1 MTHHLAPDRRV
12 AVGHPGTAATVRAFV
27 VDHFLLL
34 PIGVLIA
41 LAWANTAGESY
52 FRFAHALRFAV
63 NDVAMAL
70 FIGLITEE
78 VVETVMPGGA
88 LYRWRRTLLPVVAAL
103 GGVLGATAVYLLYLQ
118 SQYEFML
125 LDGWPVAAALDVAFA
140 YFIAKAIF
148 PGREGPI
155 AFLLLVAVVSDALGV
170 ISIAIWFPADEG
182 YPAALGLMAA
192 AVGVAAWLRSARID
206 RIWLY
211 LITSGA
217 LSWLACFW
225 SGISPALALVPIV
238 PFLPHRPRGLDLFGE
253 TPAPIAPRRFEHVFR
268 YPVQVV
274 VLFYGLVNGGVVLA
288 GETPGAWAVLAAAL
302 IGRPIGILASVAL
315 AMAAGLRLP
324 ADLRWRELI
333 VVSLAASAGFT
344 FALFFATAVM
354 PPGPLLA
361 ELKLGALSTAAGA
374 VVALAAARILR
385 VGRFTATPVASVHE
399 NALAQHS
406 RGGLPC

>member
-1 MTHHLAPDRRV
+1 MTHHLAPDRR
-12 AVGHPGTAATVRAFV
+12 AGVGHPGTAATALALV

-52 FRFAHALRFAV
+52 FRFAHALRFSV
-63 NDVAMAL
+63 NDVGMAL
-70 FIGLITEE
+70 FIALITEE
-78 VVETVMPGGA
+78 VLEAVLPGGA

-118 SQYEFML
+118 SHYEFML

-148 PGREGPI
+148 PRHEGPI
-155 AFLLLVAVVSDALGV
+155 AFLLLIAVVSDAFGV
-170 ISIAIWFPADEG
+170 VSIAMWFPADDG
-182 YPAALGLMAA
+182 YPAALGLMAV
-192 AVGVAAWLRSARID
+192 AVLVAAWLRSARID
-206 RIWLY
+206 RIWPY

-217 LSWLACFW
+217 LSWLACYW
-225 SGISPALALVPIV
+225 SGVSPALALVPIV
-238 PFLPHRPRGLDLFGE
+238 PFLPHRPRGLDLFVQ
-253 TPAPIAPRRFEHVFR
+253 APPTAPRRFEHVFR

-274 VLFYGLVNGGVVLA
+274 LLFYGLVNGGVVLA
-288 GETPGAWAVLAAAL
+288 GETPGAWAVLTAAL

-324 ADLRWRELI
+324 AHLRWRELI

-354 PPGPLLA
+354 PPGPLLG

-385 VGRFTATPVASVHE
+385 VGRFTATQVAGPPSMLSSHI
-399 NALAQHS
+399 
-406 RGGLPC
+406 

>member
-1 MTHHLAPDRRV
+1 MKQHLVPYSRV
-12 AVGHPGTAATVRAFV
+12 DVTAVERKATAALALV

-41 LAWANTAGESY
+41 LVWANTAAESY
-52 FRFAHALRFAV
+52 FRFAHALRFPV
-63 NDVAMAL
+63 NDIGMVF

-78 VVETVMPGGA
+78 VLEAVMPGGA

-103 GGVLGATAVYLLYLQ
+103 GGVLGATAVYLLYLR

-148 PGREGPI
+148 PRREGPI
-155 AFLLLVAVVSDALGV
+155 AFLLLIAVVSDALGV
-170 ISIAIWFPADEG
+170 VSIAIWFPADDG
-182 YPAALGLMAA
+182 YPAALGLMAV
-192 AVGVAAWLRSARID
+192 AVTVAAWLRSARID

-217 LSWLACFW
+217 LSWLACYW

-238 PFLPHRPRGLDLFGE
+238 PFLPHRPRGWDLFVD
-253 TPAPIAPRRFEHVFR
+253 APPTAPRRFEHVFR

-274 VLFYGLVNGGVVLA
+274 LLFYGLVNGGVVLA
-288 GETPGAWAVLAAAL
+288 GETPGAWGVLAAAL
-302 IGRPIGILASVAL
+302 IGRPIGILVSVAL

-344 FALFFATAVM
+344 FALFFATAIM
-354 PPGPLLA
+354 PAGPLLG

-374 VVALAAARILR
+374 LVALAAARLLR
-385 VGRFTATPVASVHE
+385 VGRFTATHAGKPARR
-399 NALAQHS
+399 LARLHM
-406 RGGLPC
+406 

>member
-1 MTHHLAPDRRV
+1 VP
-12 AVGHPGTAATVRAFV
+12 AATALAFM
-27 VDHFLLL
+27 VDRFLLL

-52 FRFAHALRFAV
+52 FRFAHALRFPV
-63 NDVAMAL
+63 NDVGMAL

-78 VVETVMPGGA
+78 VLEAVMPGGA

-103 GGVLGATAVYLLYLQ
+103 GGVLGATAVYLLYLE

-148 PGREGPI
+148 PNREGPI
-155 AFLLLVAVVSDALGV
+155 AFLLLIAVVSDALGV
-170 ISIAIWFPADEG
+170 VIIAIWFHADDG
-182 YPAALGLMAA
+182 YPAAIGLMAV
-192 AVGVAAWLRSARID
+192 AVLVAAWLRSRRID

-217 LSWLACFW
+217 LSWLACYW

-238 PFLPHRPRGLDLFGE
+238 PFLPHRPRGLDLFVE
-253 TPAPIAPRRFEHVFR
+253 APPTAPRRFEHVFR

-274 VLFYGLVNGGVVLA
+274 LLFYGLVNGGVVLA
-288 GETPGAWAVLAAAL
+288 GETPGAWAVLTAAL
-302 IGRPIGILASVAL
+302 IGRPVGILASVAL

-324 ADLRWRELI
+324 AHLRWRELI

-344 FALFFATAVM
+344 FALYFAAAVM

-361 ELKLGALSTAAGA
+361 ELKLGALSTGAGA
-374 VVALAAARILR
+374 LVALAAARILH
-385 VGRFTATPVASVHE
+385 VGRFTATPAAS
-399 NALAQHS
+399 
-406 RGGLPC
+406 PP

>member
-1 MTHHLAPDRRV
+1 MTNHLAPHRRV
-12 AVGHPGTAATVRAFV
+12 GVGHPVTVATGLAFV
-27 VDHFLLL
+27 VDRFLLL

-52 FRFAHALRFAV
+52 FRFAHALRFSV
-63 NDVAMAL
+63 NDVGMAL
-70 FIGLITEE
+70 FIGLISEE
-78 VVETVMPGGA
+78 VLEAVMPGGA

-103 GGVLGATAVYLLYLQ
+103 GGVLGASGVYFLYLQ
-118 SQYEFML
+118 SHYEFML
-125 LDGWPVAAALDVAFA
+125 LDGWPVVAALDVAFA

-148 PGREGPI
+148 LSREEPI
-155 AFLLLVAVVSDALGV
+155 AFLLLIAVVSDALGV
-170 ISIAIWFPADEG
+170 VIIAIWFPADDG
-182 YPAALGLMAA
+182 YPAAIGLMAV
-192 AVGVAAWLRSARID
+192 AVLVAAWLRSARID

-217 LSWLACFW
+217 LSWLACYW

-238 PFLPHRPRGLDLFGE
+238 PFLPHRPRGLDLFVE
-253 TPAPIAPRRFEHVFR
+253 ASPTAPRRFEHVFR

-274 VLFYGLVNGGVVLA
+274 LLFYGLVNGGVVLA
-288 GETPGAWAVLAAAL
+288 GETPGAWAVLTAAV

-324 ADLRWRELI
+324 AHLRWRELI

-344 FALFFATAVM
+344 FALFFAAAVM
-354 PPGPLLA
+354 PPGPLLG

-374 VVALAAARILR
+374 LVALAAARILR
-385 VGRFTATPVASVHE
+385 VGRFTATQVA
-399 NALAQHS
+399 NA
-406 RGGLPC
+406 P